1 MSLKA
6 GRSLLNNTNEGKNFN
21 TNEFN
26 SQIRCK
32 GRIIIENKKIFA
44 SLLTKFYRTNI
55 LLGSRSGKRH
65 IPD

>member
-6 GRSLLNNTNEGKNFN
+6 GRSLLNDTNEGKNFN

-32 GRIIIENKKIFA
+32 GRIIIENKKIFVH
-44 SLLTKFYRTNI
+44 Y
-55 LLGSRSGKRH
+55 
-65 IPD
+65 